1 MVKTKLAI
9 IVTVLFILGGTF
21 AVSYK
26 KMNTQT
32 PPVSNPVV
40 TGTVTTLPYGSATV
54 KVGQQ
59 AVFLRNSIT
68 VTKVTEDSRCPDN
81 VQCIQ
86 AGTVK
91 IELQSVTELGTKT
104 DILELGKE
112 FSLGSEKVTFTGI
125 TPNAKAGVTVN
136 PEEYVITLTVV
147 PDTTTATTTAVTTT
161 VSKGGCYVGGCSS
174 ETCSDKQDMM
184 SNCMYRPEF
193 ACYKTAVCERQ
204 ATGKCGWTDTPVLQ
218 ACIRDAGAV
227 DR

>member
-1 MVKTKLAI
+1 MIKTKLAI
-9 IVTVLFILGGTF
+9 IVVVLFLLGGTF
-21 AVSYK
+21 AASYK
-26 KMNTQT
+26 KMRASQT
-32 PPVSNPVV
+32 SSTINPVEV
-40 TGTVTTLPYGSATV
+40 TKPVTLPYGSATV

-59 AVFLRNSIT
+59 AVFLRNSVMI
-68 VTKVTEDSRCPDN
+68 TKVTEDSRCPEGA
-81 VQCIQ
+81 QCIQ

-112 FSLGSEKVTFTGI
+112 LSLGSEKVTFTGI
-125 TPNAKAGVTVN
+125 TPTPKAGSSIT
-136 PEEYVITLTVV
+136 PADYMITLIVA
-147 PDTTTATTTAVTTT
+147 PDATTATTTIT

-204 ATGKCGWTDTPVLQ
+204 ATGKCGWTDTPALQ
-218 ACIRDAGAV
+218 ACVRDAGAV

>member
-1 MVKTKLAI
+1 MVKTKLAV
-9 IVTVLFILGGTF
+9 IVIVLFILGGTF

-26 KMNTQT
+26 KMSTQT
-32 PPVSNPVV
+32 PPGTNPVV
-40 TGTVTTLPYGSATV
+40 TGTLTTLPYGSATV

-59 AVFLRNSIT
+59 AVFLRNSVMI
-68 VTKVTEDSRCPDN
+68 TKVTEDSRCPEG

-112 FSLGSEKVTFTGI
+112 LNLGSEKVTFTGI
-125 TPNAKAGVTVN
+125 TPMPKAGSVIASGD
-136 PEEYVITLTVV
+136 YVVTLTVV
-147 PDTTTATTTAVTTT
+147 PDTTTATTIVATTT

-204 ATGKCGWTDTPVLQ
+204 ATGKCGWTDTPALQ
-218 ACIRDAGAV
+218 VCVRDAGAV